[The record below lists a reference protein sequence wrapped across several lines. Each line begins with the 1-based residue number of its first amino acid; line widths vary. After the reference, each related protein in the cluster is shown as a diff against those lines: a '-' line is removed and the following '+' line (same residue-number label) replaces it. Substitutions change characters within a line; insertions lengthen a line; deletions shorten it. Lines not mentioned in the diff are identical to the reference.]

1 MALRKIITLEN
12 EILRKVSKPVTRF
25 DENLWDLLDDM
36 KETLIKS
43 TGVGLAAP
51 QVAVL
56 KRVFVLMVRF
66 LKLAISRELQGIYGL
81 CYQVIRIFRLCFM
94 LFHLT

>member
-12 EILRKVSKPVTRF
+12 EILRKVSKLVTRF

-51 QVAVL
+51 QVTYLMHELRAKGLPVNMEATTVEEAKESILRAL
-56 KRVFVLMVRF
+56 K
-66 LKLAISRELQGIYGL
+66 K
-81 CYQVIRIFRLCFM
+81 
-94 LFHLT
+94 